1 MVCSG
6 GSLGTI
12 TDLRPAFNT
21 TYEEI
26 ASKVDKAAGLRDSF
40 GANKAI
46 IVDPTSGAEV
56 VKTSTVVSSIS
67 DTDVFIT
74 RESAAGNEKIV
85 SYANVKNQ
93 LAGAGKNIKTV
104 LLGEAVSG
112 STPTAMACIQN
123 SITNDVVPTLISNT

>member
-1 MVCSG
+1 MVCTG

-26 ASKVDKAAGLRDSF
+26 GTKVDKAAGLRDSF

-46 IVDPTSGAEV
+46 IVDPTSGTEV
-56 VKTSTVVSSIS
+56 VKTSTVVSSIG

-74 RESAAGNEKIV
+74 RESAAGNEKII
-85 SYANVKNQ
+85 SYGNVKNQ
-93 LAGAGKNIKTV
+93 LAGAGKNVKSVLVGETISGTAPVSLAIIAGSIPLTV
-104 LLGEAVSG
+104 
-112 STPTAMACIQN
+112 
-123 SITNDVVPTLISNT
+123 TL